1 MTSCVLAESAG
12 LKAALEERRSEYLEQ
27 KIANLLRAALPTAQF
42 RHQIKW
48 RVGPT
53 DYETDHVAA
62 IDKTILIVEDKSAAL
77 SAPGLRGAPERVK
90 RHVRELI
97 LDPSEQSA
105 RLEAMIWRG
114 KAGDPDASA
123 SLSPFGIDFGQT
135 ERVVRISVTLD
146 DLSVLA
152 SSEREF
158 KEIGW
163 IAADSTLA
171 PVLNIADFQYV
182 LEILERPAFL
192 LHYFAERA
200 RIQKSVDIAGFE
212 LDFLGL
218 YLATG
223 FNIWNIEAEKPKLI
237 FTGMSQAVDRYYNN
251 RDAGIALEKPTPKLR
266 PYFANLI
273 RTMEAR
279 AYPGW
284 LGISID
290 LLQIASYEEQKE
302 LVRLMSVLKTNVQ
315 ANWRNPKH
323 ECSIVVT
330 PPVIREVIF
339 VFHVFPGSLAHR
351 RKEIAEELISKA
363 LAESGRAR
371 CVLISRCTDRWDDP
385 YSFIINASQ
394 DAETNSVPTGGADIE
409 AVANT

>member
-1 MTSCVLAESAG
+1 M
-12 LKAALEERRSEYLEQ
+12 
-27 KIANLLRAALPTAQF
+27 
-42 RHQIKW
+42 
-48 RVGPT
+48 
-53 DYETDHVAA
+53 
-62 IDKTILIVEDKSAAL
+62 
-77 SAPGLRGAPERVK
+77 
-90 RHVRELI
+90 
-97 LDPSEQSA
+97 
-105 RLEAMIWRG
+105 
-114 KAGDPDASA
+114 
-123 SLSPFGIDFGQT
+123 
-135 ERVVRISVTLD
+135 
-146 DLSVLA
+146 
-152 SSEREF
+152 
-158 KEIGW
+158 
-163 IAADSTLA
+163 
-171 PVLNIADFQYV
+171 LNIADFQYV